1 MRYYHFALD
10 DGTGPED
17 LGGMALVDD
26 NEAIAFGKQV
36 IQDLKSYADQ
46 YARWSMG
53 ITEGER
59 IVDTI
64 HFVLGPI
71 EGGEIAH

>member
-1 MRYYHFALD
+1 VRFYNFALD
-10 DGTGPED
+10 NGSGREE
-17 LGGMALVDD
+17 LGGMALADD
-26 NEAIAFGKQV
+26 AEAIAFAKQV

-46 YARWSMG
+46 YARWSME

-59 IVDTI
+59 IVGTI
-64 HFVLGPI
+64 PFVLGPT